1 MLKTEYIGT
10 SKLDKE
16 NWNYKEEW
24 RAARLAKFTSS
35 MIYTLM
41 GESTFTQGA
50 MTYIYERVGES
61 LTGIPAKQEIDTNA
75 TRWGLLHESA
85 AIKRFGAHSGVPFVI
100 TQCLVTQ
107 NGSMFGSTPDC
118 LLIKKSFDDCYEVET
133 GEVKCYPSYSH
144 YISCALCNTP
154 EEIKKVDPKLFWQ
167 VIDQMDNCDCLVG
180 YAILYHPDFKF
191 GGFKIIQFKKIE
203 LVKYFKLLRERKSL
217 AVEKFNEIRDRLI
230 NMKN

>member
-1 MLKTEYIGT
+1 MLKTEYIGI
-10 SKLDKE
+10 SKIDRE
-16 NWNYKEEW
+16 DWSYKEKW
-24 RAARLAKFTSS
+24 RTARLAKFTSS

-41 GESTFTQGA
+41 GETPFTQGA
-50 MTYIYERVGES
+50 MTYIYERVGEDLS
-61 LTGIPAKQEIDTNA
+61 GVSAKQEINTNA
-75 TRWGLLHESA
+75 TQWGLIHETKG
-85 AIKRFGAHSGVPFVI
+85 IQKFGDYLGVPFLI
-100 TQCLVTQ
+100 TQSLITVP
-107 NGSMFGSTPDC
+107 GSKFGSTPDC
-118 LLIKKSFDDCYEVET
+118 IWTKKDFGDRYEVET

-203 LVKYFKLLRERKSL
+203 LVKYFKLLRERKAL
-217 AVEKFNEIRDRLI
+217 AVEKFNEIRNKLI